1 VKTIESVLK
10 ASTILKAFQ
19 TGRRPLTVR
28 DLAGRTGISRST
40 CHALCAT
47 MEAEELL
54 EKVPGGG
61 YRLGPALA
69 VLGGQVI
76 ERAGLVEAALPAM
89 RQLAHEERGEVHL
102 GQLVSGWVVYLH
114 RIELDPRLPMRNR
127 MGLRAPAH
135 LTGCGQ
141 AALSA
146 LRPARAR
153 EIIRMHAG
161 EEAFDL
167 DEVVGHL
174 ERARATGYA
183 VCGRFQ
189 AGVVSVA
196 APVRGPDGTA
206 LGGISVAL
214 PAEVVDARRTVRA
227 GAAVVRA
234 ATSTSERLAS
244 LVWTFA

>member
-1 VKTIESVLK
+1 MKTIESVLK
-10 ASTILKAFQ
+10 ASTILKAFEG
-19 TGRRPLTVR
+19 GRRPLTVR

-89 RQLAHEERGEVHL
+89 QQLAHEERGEVHL

-127 MGLRAPAH
+127 LGLRAPAH
-135 LTGCGQ
+135 LTGCGL

-146 LRPARAR
+146 LGPARAR
-153 EIIRMHAG
+153 EVLRLHDGEGAGAG
-161 EEAFDL
+161 EVL
-167 DEVVGHL
+167 DDL
-174 ERARATGYA
+174 ERARVAGYA
-183 VCGRFQ
+183 VSGRFQ

-196 APVRGPDGTA
+196 APLRGPGGA
-206 LGGISVAL
+206 VLGGISVAV
-214 PAEVVDARRTVRA
+214 PAEAMDARRTVRA

-234 ATSTSERLAS
+234 AASTSERLAS